1 MTHSPK
7 LTLIS
12 NNLRPWCSH
21 SNA

>member
-7 LTLIS
+7 FTIIS
-12 NNLRPWCSH
+12 NNFRPWCSH